1 MFFMNS
7 TLLPA
12 LAAVLLQNF
21 NVQHFDLK
29 FLLYLVIVVYG
40 TSLYELFYMYINESK
55 NYILRLGVCTIPL
68 FIYNTLFLYI
78 YRHVHY
84 YKIK

>member
-29 FLLYLVIVVYG
+29 FVGVVVVFCYSG
-40 TSLYELFYMYINESK
+40 IWYT
-55 NYILRLGVCTIPL
+55 
-68 FIYNTLFLYI
+68 FI
-78 YRHVHY
+78 
-84 YKIK
+84 